1 MKNILL
7 SIEQFLKP
15 FGNYV
20 KNVVDKVNFKAVLLF
35 VCLQVVI
42 AAATFI
48 FFGLLPV
55 RKETKNVSAFINA
68 KNDTL
73 NVELTE
79 SKAEQISKIR
89 SAEHLEAVLKSNLM
103 LSKTDSIALL
113 IDLRDSLAVLSFKGI
128 ALFESKISLIEKN
141 NGLKR
146 LPILLRDSLFSGPM
160 LVKEEIVTIEKF
172 PIVVKKAPKD
182 TTEANMLSSAPVL
195 PTQSDV
201 FIFLEFD
208 KNIVIEI
215 RQQETELVGAPKK
228 FRHYSRQKAK
238 WLREKNVNALAHP
251 ESPSYYYSL
260 VIEVPRE
267 DARSIYRALPIKP
280 YVVVRY

>member
-1 MKNILL
+1 MKNLL
-7 SIEQFLKP
+7 SSIEQFLKP
-15 FGNYV
+15 FGGYV
-20 KNVVDKVNFKAVLLF
+20 KNVVDKVNFKALFLF
-35 VCLQVVI
+35 VGLQVVV
-42 AAATFI
+42 AVATFI

-55 RKETKNVSAFINA
+55 QKETKSVSAYINA
-68 KNDTL
+68 KLDTL

-79 SKAEQISKIR
+79 SKTEQISKIR

-160 LVKEEIVTIEKF
+160 LVTEEIVTIEKF
-172 PIVVKKAPKD
+172 PIVIKKAPKD
-182 TTEANMLSSAPVL
+182 TTEANMVSAAPVL

-201 FIFLEFD
+201 FIFLAFD

-215 RQQETELVGAPKK
+215 RQQETELVGIPKN
-228 FRHYSRQKAK
+228 FRQYKSKKTK
-238 WLREKNVNALAHP
+238 WLREKSVNALAHP
-251 ESPSYYYSL
+251 ENPSYFYSL